1 MADNLTL
8 RLKRE
13 LEKRHGVAVSE
24 ADVESFLRKRDM
36 GMIPK
41 TPSPQNVQ
49 TVQSLYPWHK
59 QEEVAET
66 KGGVLNAVG
75 VGLWT
80 AFDTAAFGVPGALVE
95 EEEFLDFE
103 DPLAKWTG
111 AVGGLAGF
119 VAGAPMKIGAKALGI
134 AAKPFIKRAGFE
146 SLESVSKDMV
156 RRGVSEGLTRKQAK
170 QAVGHYKKLA
180 HRAQVNKDF
189 AENFAKHAD
198 DLLINYTDDAI
209 SLGKITPDEA
219 VAIKKMFGDN
229 YTKRPIQDFIGLM
242 AERGI
247 AKTNPRI
254 ARVAGHI
261 LNDTVMFGLIDTVF
275 EGVSTI
281 EDGDFDWTTPV
292 WGVATGAAF
301 SQVAWLNPVG
311 KGAKWRLDFKQGLRS
326 AFGKKSPYEGMGK
339 EKLSAYAKFF
349 GESLPKLENGSNVVT
364 IAKGDKKTTLS
375 LTTDD
380 IFTKLDDVF
389 GKEESAKVLSEYL
402 DTQRKAIGREMIKW
416 STLEGAQNLGKNW
429 ARMMLGGLSF
439 NATTLGHMAAYGIE
453 PDLHDIL
460 PHFLIGSFL
469 QMGRNPAKFDLNS
482 TRMNQIRNNLRT
494 LGVDTVQLNHIPSF
508 QDVGNRFVSGLDPNK
523 HKETFRL
530 IDESNIGSDVY
541 ELTDTRLAEGETSV
555 QIAGN
560 SKFDIIYEK
569 IRGHYKHRKPKDSI
583 STKEADA
590 IVRAFEKETGLKTL
604 EDYNKNFDELSV
616 DSTKGFEDNLID
628 VIEKIKQEDIAEE
641 IGIVKNPDGSYQIPE
656 SLRVD
661 ESIYDMARR
670 GDLKFIRD
678 ADGEVLNGQLAVE
691 KLQEKL
697 DGYFAI
703 SQTTSAIMQRTQKMP
718 AGLEVKEIKRADL
731 VERVYKVI
739 EDAELMV
746 NDSFPN
752 KASYADP
759 FTFIGSFGDYVQI
772 IGRNVNIRNSQ
783 AIGDIFS
790 LAPKTI
796 NRNEL
801 VSHMRNAGLVK
812 EVIGERPEL
821 IQDVGKIEIDYG
833 NMAKEKAEERD
844 PQLKRALRRIL
855 MLQSISG
862 GYRVSR
868 DVDRKTIPVEKVEG
882 LIGFLKPGL
891 DIEKMPSW
899 MHEEAMNFIIRDKI
913 GKSNLRTDEVSA
925 FMNLAESG
933 MSEFRFD
940 MKGESQGFKLALI
953 DENFV
958 PDGLGTHASE
968 YNSWV
973 RDVAGK
979 SGGLIE
985 ISGKVKVI
993 NGNELRGFH
1002 HIVSKATDGV
1012 DAQSRLLE
1020 FVNNLPDNSRLSNT
1034 LGQYI
1039 IEGGAPDVESWL
1051 ISHGVLEY
1059 DKKSSNSWNVNIKK
1073 FNDNLQNR
1081 LMNRIERQGF
1091 TPDYIESMYLS
1102 HENASKSAYDR
1113 AYDTESSSR
1122 FNVNNFLEKYNFDDM
1137 DYAPESKDVKK
1148 QLINQLF
1155 LQPHSIDEIE
1165 SFPDKGY
1172 DVTGVV
1178 RDRVVDEV
1186 LNRISVK
1193 DSSGEWVKFNDVAS
1207 SEKNRVRREVVQDL
1221 IKLVP
1226 SQVSSIRV
1234 NSFKFENGKVVEGE
1248 TFQQQTR
1255 QTTLYRSYDLP
1266 YMIVE
1271 RDAVVYDAYNGR
1283 YVRRF
1288 FDIFGESPDL
1298 PSWENA
1304 SIEGHRG
1311 IFERAIKS
1319 KRSAFGLDYQDG
1331 FVMMHISRDTNP
1343 IAVPRNHLN
1352 KIHSPYIE
1360 YANRIIDNENVD
1372 LKTRNRIRKMS
1383 EKMADE
1389 TQTISDAEYNVA
1401 LSELTFFDM
1410 LSGKNKI
1417 EKFEKFLNGELDP
1430 DKLMGRIKLYDSK
1443 NFFRADRNLV
1453 HSFMNIYRHQ
1463 MRDMETYDALGKM
1476 FQQNGHGVAIWNDG
1490 QYANIEMEIK
1500 DILKNLGKTGK
1511 DWDLSNIVGDAHG
1524 KVSSF
1529 DSIAFV
1535 SKEMLRY
1542 AHAMIGNNP
1551 NSKNAIKPVISS
1563 GGRNGRL
1570 LMGKTLFVHSESLDT
1585 FFDTNKGVD
1594 ILLSSSGAKIFN
1606 EGRIT
1611 KDGLDDS
1618 VINQPFSRLNTTR
1631 QIGNQKIRK
1640 IPLDALGLRP
1650 ESDKTSKSAVESQG
1664 DYNYMT
1670 NAELNKVFNELYR
1683 DQSAIGVESMKSIME
1698 DPIRVRDFILR
1709 AFGEDGMGIDPQSG
1723 GGKHLSSLAYYA
1735 SLTRDAD
1742 PMSHS
1747 DTVVKNKL
1755 YNVFINSILNG
1766 RRSEIEVDDGSVA
1779 RYGGQSYL
1787 IQVPDARYRL
1797 KPTVV
1802 NSENKMMMRGEMMI
1816 SHHERNS
1823 SVSDIVKSGRD
1834 MIFVDGEKTIDPK
1847 EFFGSYKER
1856 GKEKSFWDDMIS
1868 EGLDLATL
1876 YDIIE
1881 SGKTA
1886 AVKPYSQDLQ
1896 IGMLVNRKPRT
1907 RPNDMMILGLKG
1919 FLPESYGRSALVN
1932 SLDVVNIFEGDYD
1945 ADKVDYFYGHNKSMF
1960 EHANRTSNFF
1970 VQGVDPTQFKV
1981 PSKFKWSNDAESI
1994 VSDIKGMSSNA
2005 VLSKKA
2011 IGVVQNVPRKL
2022 QYLQNLSTKVGEGDP
2037 VLQRFKDEGRE
2048 DSPNV
2053 LMYTPNPEGGQYRIV
2068 IDFDNLDSFQ
2078 RGALE
2083 TQYMIDLSGGAN
2095 AELMGNIRDWSDRYL
2110 FPRADESINASEV
2123 KKLGIGFVQSNVRNK
2138 NNSKRIKI
2146 FRKFDD
2152 EGREIEFLT
2161 DLEKDMIKTMMNEYG
2176 KLLNVSGT
2184 KTFANGGENRS
2195 ISYDDVYSAS
2205 ERFFLFNK
2213 DLSNSLYYRLRKRK
2227 DKSGNPYYNNN
2238 QFKEMF
2244 RAERRTFKDKFDKD
2258 KEKVYFKPT
2267 RDMFDGR
2274 GEGIKQHSIGIF
2286 NGERGSVLERTLRPM
2301 WEADVFESS
2310 KQKKFM
2316 DNSKVTAIMNGEM
2329 DSWYQQLVTGSIDDH
2344 SVTVDRMQSSIVG
2357 SITEYN
2363 SAAYYI
2369 SKLKGQ
2375 IVRTQKNYNIPYKAR
2390 VSIVNKLNKTIKSVS
2405 DKVRELAPDKFWET
2419 QKSKDLTKFTF
2430 TPVVGRDIKDAVVQF
2445 NTIDNLSK
2453 FYSGISSDGRKHLQ
2467 AIKDIRKLFYNN
2479 FSNLKDVLQYGDKTI
2494 LNKQS
2499 MDFLRNMPDLTTFRD
2514 IETKMLT
2521 EGWNKYGGIPFVL
2534 EFMKSPRND
2543 FNIGIHNGKLIPMPY
2558 GKTGRYKRGLQFL
2571 SEMANETVYDDG
2583 RIQMADF
2590 DKGLPSQAK
2599 QALKILQITEA
2610 NHRRFIENKFDM
2622 RNISDE
2628 NYTVDIGDGLRF
2640 SLENIRIPS
2649 FGRRLENVVDN
2660 FQSIK
2665 WTRNTSRNGDAFNPI
2680 NDSYLRFYSDLM
2692 EVAGR
2697 KEEFAEYLDIMNG
2710 LKSDMISNRVINP
2723 VRYLSDK
2730 AKIEKDLKHM
2740 VTDVI
2745 TSGVLETGDKVL
2757 VSRIK
2762 NNPIYI
2768 LNGGGAADGYWSGRS
2783 LEPNVNYSIKKLREA
2798 VKVQNELNNSE
2809 KVFQFKTERNR
2820 SAVDEFIKRCS

>member
-8 RLKRE
+8 RLKNE
-13 LEKRHGVAVSE
+13 LERRHGVAVSE
-24 ADVESFLRKRDM
+24 ADVESFLRKREM

-41 TPSPQNVQ
+41 APAPQPVQ
-49 TVQSLYPWHK
+49 TVQSLYPWEK
-59 QEEVAET
+59 QEEIQET

-80 AFDTAAFGVPGALVE
+80 AFDTAAFGVPGALVKE
-95 EEEFLDFE
+95 EEALDFE
-103 DPLAKWTG
+103 DPLAKWAG

-119 VAGAPMKIGAKALGI
+119 VAGAPMKVGAKALGVV
-134 AAKPFIKRAGFE
+134 AKPFIQRAGFE
-146 SLESVSKDMV
+146 SLEKVSKDMV
-156 RRGVSEGLTRKQAK
+156 RRGVSEGLTKKQAK
-170 QAVGHYKKLA
+170 KAVGHYKKLA
-180 HRAQVNKDF
+180 HKAQINKNF
-189 AENFAKHAD
+189 AENFSKHAD

-209 SLGKITPDEA
+209 KLGDITPNEA
-219 VAIKKMFGDN
+219 AAIRKMFGEN

-247 AKTNPRI
+247 AKTNPRV

-281 EDGDFDWTTPV
+281 EDGDFDWTAPV

-326 AFGKKSPYEGMGK
+326 AFGGKSPYEGMGK
-339 EKLSAYAKFF
+339 EKLAAYAKFF
-349 GESLPKLENGSNVVT
+349 GESLPKIENGSKVVT
-364 IAKGDKKTTLS
+364 IAKGDKKVTLS

-380 IFTKLDDVF
+380 IFKKLDDVF

-402 DTQRKAIGREMIKW
+402 DTQRKVIGREMIKW
-416 STLEGAQNLGKNW
+416 STSEAIQNLGKNW
-429 ARMMLGGLSF
+429 SRMMLGGLSF

-469 QMGRNPAKFDLNS
+469 QLGRNPAKFDLNS
-482 TRMNQIRNNLRT
+482 TRMNEIRNNLRT
-494 LGVDTVQLNHIPSF
+494 LGVDTIQLNHIPSF
-508 QDVGNRFVSGLDPNK
+508 QDVGNRFHGGLTREK
-523 HKETFRL
+523 HKETLRL
-530 IDESNIGSDVY
+530 IDEANIGSDVY

-560 SKFDIIYEK
+560 SKFDILYEK
-569 IRGHYKHRKPKDSI
+569 LRGHYKHRKPKDTI
-583 STKEADA
+583 STSEADS
-590 IVRAFEKETGLKTL
+590 IIRAFEKETGLKTL
-604 EDYNKNFDELSV
+604 DDYQRYFDEISA
-616 DSTKGFEDNLID
+616 DSTKGFEDNLVD
-628 VIEKIKQEDIAEE
+628 VIERIRQEDIAGE
-641 IGIVKNPDGSYQIPE
+641 IEIVKNPDGTYQIPE

-661 ESIYDMARR
+661 ESIYEMARR

-678 ADGEVLNGQLAVE
+678 ADGEVLSGQLAVE
-691 KLQEKL
+691 KLQEKI

-731 VERVYKVI
+731 VERVYKII

-772 IGRNVNIRNSQ
+772 IGRNVNVRNSES
-783 AIGDIFS
+783 ISDIFS
-790 LAPKTI
+790 LDPKII
-796 NRNEL
+796 NKSEL
-801 VSHMRNAGLVK
+801 VSHMNKSGIIK
-812 EVIGERPEL
+812 EVLGEKPEL

-833 NMAKEKAEERD
+833 NMSKEKIEERD

-862 GYRVSR
+862 GYRVSK
-868 DVDRKTIPVEKVEG
+868 DVDRTVIPVDNVEG
-882 LIGFLKPGL
+882 LLNFLKPSI
-891 DIEKMPSW
+891 DIERMPSW

-925 FMNLAESG
+925 FMNLAETG

-940 MKGESQGFKLALI
+940 MKGDTQGFKLALI

-958 PDGLGTHASE
+958 PSGLDTHASE

-973 RDVAGK
+973 RDIVDR

-993 NGNELRGFH
+993 NGTELRGFH

-1012 DAQSRLLE
+1012 DAQSRLIE
-1020 FVNNLPDNSRLSNT
+1020 FVNALPDNSRLSNT
-1034 LGQYI
+1034 LGQYV

-1059 DKKSSNSWNVNIKK
+1059 DKKSSNNWNINIKK
-1073 FNDNLQNR
+1073 FNDNLKNR

-1102 HENASKSAYDR
+1102 HENASKAAYDR
-1113 AYDTESSSR
+1113 AYDADSR
-1122 FNVNNFLEKYNFDDM
+1122 GKFNVNDFLEKYNFDDL
-1137 DYAPESKDVKK
+1137 DYGPESKDVKK
-1148 QLINQLF
+1148 QLVNQLF
-1155 LQPHSIDEIE
+1155 LQPHSIAEIE
-1165 SFPDKGY
+1165 AFPDKGY
-1172 DVTGVV
+1172 DATGVV
-1178 RDRVVDEV
+1178 RDKVVDEV

-1193 DSSGEWVKFNDVAS
+1193 DSSGEWVRFNDVKP
-1207 SEKNRVRREVVQDL
+1207 SEKNRFRQEIVQDI
-1221 IKLVP
+1221 IKLIP
-1226 SQVSSIRV
+1226 SQTSSIRV

-1255 QTTLYRSYDLP
+1255 QSTLYRSYDLP
-1266 YMIVE
+1266 YMIIE

-1304 SIEGHRG
+1304 SIEGHRTV
-1311 IFERAIKS
+1311 FESAIKS
-1319 KRSAFGLDYQDG
+1319 KKSAFGLDYQDG
-1331 FVMMHISRDTNP
+1331 FVTMHLSRDTNP

-1360 YANRIIDNENVD
+1360 YANKIIDNENVD

-1389 TQTISDAEYNVA
+1389 AQVISDAEYNVA

-1430 DKLMGRIKLYDSK
+1430 DKIMGRIKLYDSK
-1443 NFFRADRNLV
+1443 NFFRPDRNLL

-1463 MRDMETYDALGKM
+1463 IRDMETYDSIGKM
-1476 FQQNGHGVAIWNDG
+1476 FQQDGHGVAIWNDS

-1500 DILKNLGKTGK
+1500 DILRSLGKTGK

-1535 SKEMLRY
+1535 SRDMLRY

-1563 GGRNGRL
+1563 GGRSGRL

-1585 FFDTNKGVD
+1585 FFETNKGVD
-1594 ILLSSSGAKIFN
+1594 ILLSSSGAKMFN

-1631 QIGNQKIRK
+1631 KIGNQKIRK
-1640 IPLDALGLRP
+1640 IPLDALGLKP
-1650 ESDKTSKSAVESQG
+1650 ESDKNSKSAIESQG

-1670 NAELNKVFNELYR
+1670 NTELNKVFNDLFK
-1683 DQSAIGVESMKSIME
+1683 DPSTIGLESMKSIME

-1709 AFGEDGMGIDPQSG
+1709 AFGEDGMGIDAQTG
-1723 GGKHLSSLAYYA
+1723 GGKHLSSLAYYS

-1742 PMSHS
+1742 PMSYS

-1766 RRSEIEVDDGSVA
+1766 RRSEIEVDEGAVT

-1787 IQVPDARYRL
+1787 IQVPDAQYRL

-1816 SHHERNS
+1816 NHHERNS

-1856 GKEKSFWDDMIS
+1856 GKEKFFWDDMIS
-1868 EGLDLATL
+1868 EGLTLETL

-1886 AVKPYSQDLQ
+1886 TVKPYSQDLQ

-1945 ADKVDYFYGHNKSMF
+1945 ADKVDYFYGHKKSMF
-1960 EHANRTSNFF
+1960 EHAERTSTFF

-1994 VSDIKGMSSNA
+1994 VNDIKGMSSNA

-2011 IGVVQNVPRKL
+2011 IGVVQNIPRKL
-2022 QYLQNLSTKVGEGDP
+2022 QYLQNLSTSAAEGDP
-2037 VLQRFKDEGRE
+2037 ILKRFKDEGRE

-2068 IDFDNLDSFQ
+2068 IDFDNLDSFS

-2110 FPRADESINASEV
+2110 FPRADESITANEI
-2123 KKLGIGFVQSNVRNK
+2123 KKMGIGFVQSNLRNN

-2176 KLLNVSGT
+2176 KLLNISGT
-2184 KTFANGGENRS
+2184 DTFANGGEKRS
-2195 ISYDDVYSAS
+2195 VTYDDVYSAS
-2205 ERFFLFNK
+2205 DRFFLFNK
-2213 DLSNSLYYRLRKRK
+2213 DLSNSLYYRLRRRK
-2227 DKSGNPYYNNN
+2227 DSTGNPYYKDG
-2238 QFKEMF
+2238 QFKSMF
-2244 RAERRTFKDKFDKD
+2244 QPKGKQYTDPKGQ
-2258 KEKVYFKPT
+2258 EKTAFAPS
-2267 RDMFDGR
+2267 RDMFEGA
-2274 GEGIKQHSIGIF
+2274 GLGIKQNSSMIF

-2301 WEADVFESS
+2301 WGADVFENSN
-2310 KQKKFM
+2310 QKKFM
-2316 DNSKVTAIMNGEM
+2316 DNSKITTIMNGEM
-2329 DSWYQQLVTGSIDDH
+2329 DSWYQQLVTGSIDEH

-2357 SITEYN
+2357 AIKDYN

-2375 IVRTQKNYNIPYKAR
+2375 IIRTQKNYNIPYKAR

-2430 TPVVGRDIKDAVVQF
+2430 TPVVGADIKDAVVQF

-2453 FYSGISSDGRKHLQ
+2453 FYNGIGSDGRKHIQ
-2467 AIKDIRKLFYNN
+2467 AIKDIRKLFYSNY
-2479 FSNLKDVLQYGDKTI
+2479 SNLKDVMAHGDKTI

-2499 MDFLRNMPDLTTFRD
+2499 MDFLRDMPDLTTFRD
-2514 IETKMLT
+2514 IETQMLK
-2521 EGWNKYGGIPFVL
+2521 EGWNKYGGIPFIL

-2558 GKTGRYKRGLQFL
+2558 GKTGRYRRGLQFL
-2571 SEMANETVYDDG
+2571 TEMANETVYDDG
-2583 RIQMADF
+2583 RIQMTDF
-2590 DKGLPSQAK
+2590 DSGLPSQAR
-2599 QALKILQITEA
+2599 QALRILQITEA

-2649 FGRRLENVVDN
+2649 FGRRLEKVVDD

-2665 WTRNTSRNGDAFNPI
+2665 WTRNSSRSGAAFNPI

-2692 EVAGR
+2692 EVAGK
-2697 KEEFAEYLDIMNG
+2697 KEEFSKYLDIMNG
-2710 LKSDMISNRVINP
+2710 LKSDMISNRVIDP
-2723 VRYLSDK
+2723 IRYLSDK

-2745 TSGVLETGDKVL
+2745 TSGVLETGDKML

-2798 VKVQNELNNSE
+2798 VRVHNDLNNAE
-2809 KVFQFKTERNR
+2809 RVFEFKTERNR